1 MPTCQE
7 CKTPIPVEEDM
18 PDLGEILICPACGAE
33 HEVVSSEPLEVELID
48 EEK

>member
-1 MPTCQE
+1 MPNCQE

-18 PDLGEILICPACGAE
+18 PDLGEVLVCPACGAE
-33 HEVVSSEPLEVELID
+33 YEIISVEPLEMELIE

>member
-1 MPTCQE
+1 MPICQE

-18 PDLGEILICPACGAE
+18 PDLGEVLVCPACGAE
-33 HEVVSSEPLEVELID
+33 HEVISSEPLEVELIE